1 MPFEELEHTA
11 DVRIRVR
18 GEGLE
23 ELFSEA
29 ARALS
34 HVIFGGA
41 ARDRGVTHHFT
52 LEGEI
57 SESLLAEFLSE
68 LLFLLDAEGIAF
80 SRVEVELGEKG
91 LSAVVHGEPVDPD
104 RHSEGAGVKG
114 ISYSGLKII
123 KQGEEYVVDILLDV

>member
-18 GEGLE
+18 AEGLE
-23 ELFSEA
+23 ALFSEA

-34 HVIFGGA
+34 HIIFGGA

-52 LEGEI
+52 LQGEV

-80 SRVEVELGEKG
+80 SSVEVEIGEMR
-91 LSAVVHGEPVDPD
+91 LSAVVHGEPVDPE
-104 RHSEGAGVKG
+104 RHSEGTEVKG

-123 KQGEEYVVDILLDV
+123 KDGEGYVVDILLDV

>member
-18 GEGLE
+18 GAGLE

-41 ARDRGVTHHFT
+41 ARDRGIRHHFS
-52 LEGEI
+52 LEAEDL
-57 SESLLAEFLSE
+57 ESLLAEFLSE

-80 SRVEVELGEKG
+80 SGVEVELGEEE
-91 LSAVVHGEPVDPD
+91 LFAVVHGEPVDPD
-104 RHSEGAGVKG
+104 RHREGTEVKG

-123 KQGEEYVVDILLDV
+123 KHAEGYVVDILLDV

>member
-34 HVIFGGA
+34 RIIFGGS
-41 ARDRGVTHHFT
+41 ARDRGIRRYFT
-52 LEGEI
+52 LKGDDQD
-57 SESLLAEFLSE
+57 SLLAEFLSE

-80 SRVEVELGEKG
+80 SSVEVELKGGE

-104 RHSEGAGVKG
+104 RHSEGTEVKG

-123 KQGEEYVVDILLDV
+123 KHAEGYVVDVLLDV